1 MNRTI
6 FCVSM
11 ISAYVF
17 LSGCDSKSNTHEAA
31 DQAAAE
37 SIAEFS
43 KKNTDRIADEIKSEG
58 VYMPESTDSIDEFV
72 GLVEKTSKNVSPE
85 LAAELESQAS
95 ILVEFKAMMDPFLS
109 VNNELINLGGIDAST
124 LGSIEDVDNR
134 IAMIEQLYEMNE
146 MIDLR
151 FPVLFKQING
161 ADSPEGKQ
169 QLAMAKE
176 MRATNREAYP
186 HMKESL
192 QIVKKYWETSGNADD
207 GKFYF
212 GDDVPK
218 DVVEAYNNHL
228 AAVDAVGVR
237 QSEIQR
243 KYYKV
248 P

>member
-1 MNRTI
+1 MNLSLVT
-6 FCVSM
+6 VST
-11 ISAYVF
+11 ISACVI
-17 LSGCDSKSNTHEAA
+17 LGGCDSKSDTLEAA

-37 SIAEFS
+37 SFSEFS
-43 KKNTDRIADEIKSEG
+43 KKNTDQIADRIKSEG
-58 VYMPESTDSIDEFV
+58 MYTPESTESIDEYV
-72 GLVEKTSKNVSPE
+72 ELVEETSKNVSPE
-85 LAAELESQAS
+85 LAAQLNSQAL
-95 ILVEFKAMMDPFLS
+95 ILAEFKAMMDPFIL
-109 VNNELINLGGIDAST
+109 VNNELTNLGGIDAST

-134 IAMIEQLYEMNE
+134 IAMIEQLNE
-146 MIDLR
+146 TNELIDLK

-212 GDDVPK
+212 GDDVPN

-228 AAVDAVGVR
+228 AAVDAIGLR